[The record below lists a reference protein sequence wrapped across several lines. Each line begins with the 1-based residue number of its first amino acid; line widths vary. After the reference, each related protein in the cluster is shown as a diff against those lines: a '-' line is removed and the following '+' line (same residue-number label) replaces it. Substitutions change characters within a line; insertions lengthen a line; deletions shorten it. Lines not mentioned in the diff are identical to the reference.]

1 MSYAFVMSAIIVE
14 FRAETS
20 LARESIMK
28 EKGSFGEF
36 NPLILKYNDIR
47 YHTPERLRQGDIHM
61 KNGEPAG
68 ALSPCGLNCD
78 WCVYHKMEEVT
89 GSGCP
94 GCFER
99 EKCQIRD
106 CACEEGRGMCDGCD
120 SHPCSTFLQGY
131 ECMKE
136 HHVF

>member
-1 MSYAFVMSAIIVE
+1 
-14 FRAETS
+14 
-20 LARESIMK
+20 MK

-36 NPLILKYNDIR
+36 DPLILKYNEVR
-47 YHTPERLRQGDIHM
+47 YHTSGRLRWGYVYMRNSDY
-61 KNGEPAG
+61 G
-68 ALSPCGLNCD
+68 ALNPCGLNCE

-106 CACEEGRGMCDGCD
+106 CAYEEGRESCEGCG
-120 SHPCSTFLQGY
+120 SYPCSTFLQGY

-136 HHVF
+136 HYAF